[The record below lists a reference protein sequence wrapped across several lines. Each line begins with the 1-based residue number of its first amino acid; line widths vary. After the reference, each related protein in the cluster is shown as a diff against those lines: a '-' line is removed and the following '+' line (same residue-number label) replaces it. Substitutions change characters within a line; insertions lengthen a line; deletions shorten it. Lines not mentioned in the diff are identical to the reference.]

1 MKLVMNRIMQT
12 NSSLTLSCIHRDV
25 RTINILLNENLH
37 AKLANS
43 SLSKSFQTD
52 GDTHV
57 STVNV
62 IGTVGYLNPE

>member
-1 MKLVMNRIMQT
+1 MRT

-25 RTINILLNENLH
+25 RTTNILLKENLH
-37 AKLANS
+37 AKLANFG
-43 SLSKSFQTD
+43 LCKSFQTD

-62 IGTVGYLNPE
+62 IGTPGYLNPE